1 MPADLDQSGNSYQRV
16 RAYLGP
22 SLGWVEVQVQ
32 PEVKITSGGTF
43 TVQFGNYVI
52 LVDVNAPVTIQLPDV
67 RVWVSQNFYQPASGF
82 ERAIWIKDLGGNAS
96 LQNITVTPFSTQT
109 IDKLAQSFTILQ
121 SRQLLRLYPLND
133 MT

>member
-1 MPADLDQSGNSYQRV
+1 
-16 RAYLGP
+16 
-22 SLGWVEVQVQ
+22 LGWVEVQVQ

-133 MT
+133 MTGWFSG